1 VTILQQI
8 KNSPLRKTNE
18 STGFRLPHAPQIAEK
33 LEAWR
38 SRKRRDALFPE
49 FGDPVRETRD
59 FALRSVA
66 VDDAL
71 LRGAND
77 GGLCLRHCRE
87 RAAAVAGGD
96 RFFDFAH
103 RRAQARAARFID
115 DSAALDL
122 ASGLFRGFRVGHD
135 NASLM
140 NERRL

>member
-1 VTILQQI
+1 MKVTASDYHTRRRSL
-8 KNSPLRKTNE
+8 KSGKP
-18 STGFRLPHAPQIAEK
+18 
-33 LEAWR
+33 WR

-49 FGDPVRETRD
+49 FGDPVRETGD
-59 FALRSVA
+59 FALRSIA

-87 RAAAVAGGD
+87 RAAAVAGSD

-103 RRAQARAARFID
+103 RSAQARAARFIN

-122 ASGLFRGFRVGHD
+122 TSGLFRGFRVGHD